1 MSDLSA
7 KLITTRR
14 KKNQM
19 EIALIGIVG
28 ETYIDVCECDGDEH
42 ELLIT
47 ATNLVCVEC
56 DQHQPHY
63 TN

>member
-1 MSDLSA
+1 
-7 KLITTRR
+7 
-14 KKNQM
+14 M

-63 TN
+63 SN